1 MSEGLKCSQRVLR
14 HILEHSAVNS
24 LGQKEVRVSTRH
36 LLVWA
41 SELRVILFY
50 FLFSFIPFRLEK

>member
-1 MSEGLKCSQRVLR
+1 MSKRLKSIQTVLR
-14 HILEHSAVNS
+14 HIPEHCAVNS
-24 LGQKEVRVSTRH
+24 FGQKEVRVRTTH

-50 FLFSFIPFRLEK
+50 FSLSFVPFRRKK